1 MVQNKILSLLGLATR
16 SRKVDSGEFMT
27 EQSIKEKEVYLVI
40 IAEDASDNTKK
51 HFNDMC
57 RYRDIPIVFACDKEG
72 LGKSTG
78 KGKRTSVGI
87 LDKGL
92 ADKLI
97 STLREV
103 QF

>member
-1 MVQNKILSLLGLATR
+1 MNRFLQLLGITTKAGKT
-16 SRKVDSGEFMT
+16 VSGEFMV
-27 EQSIKEKEVYLVI
+27 EQSIKDGKVFLVI
-40 IAEDASDNTKK
+40 IAENASGNTKK

-57 RYRDIPIVFACDKEG
+57 GYRDIPIVFACNKEE
-72 LGKSTG
+72 LGRSTG

-92 ADKLI
+92 AEKLM

-103 QF
+103 

>member
-1 MVQNKILSLLGLATR
+1 MNRFIQLLGITTKAGKT
-16 SRKVDSGEFMT
+16 VSGEFMV
-27 EQSIKEKEVYLVI
+27 EQSIKNGEVYLVI
-40 IAEDASDNTKK
+40 IAENASDNTKK
-51 HFNDMC
+51 HFSDMC
-57 RYRDIPIVFACDKEG
+57 RYRNIPVVFACSKEE

-78 KGKRTSVGI
+78 KTTRTSVGI

-103 QF
+103 

>member
-1 MVQNKILSLLGLATR
+1 MNRFLQLLGITTKAGKT
-16 SRKVDSGEFMT
+16 VSGEFMV
-27 EQSIKEKEVYLVI
+27 EQAIKEREVYLVI
-40 IAEDASDNTKK
+40 VAENASDNTKK

-57 RYRDIPIVFACDKEG
+57 RYRDIPIVFAGDKEE

-92 ADKLI
+92 AEGLI

-103 QF
+103 